1 MINNIH
7 DKAFICPK
15 CQNKTLIPLEL
26 DKVLGIG
33 YGDICICEECAA
45 ELKAIPN
52 YDYTVNFED
61 IKEQTYLQIEDIRD
75 IYGDRNIKIDE
86 VLLGKEL
93 HLNIKCK
100 NYKKTIKGENNLCGT
115 QMI

>member
-1 MINNIH
+1 MYQIKSVVVNYYNTETNKNYNI
-7 DKAFICPK
+7 
-15 CQNKTLIPLEL
+15 E
-26 DKVLGIG
+26 
-33 YGDICICEECAA
+33 YS
-45 ELKAIPN
+45 
-52 YDYTVNFED
+52 NFED

-100 NYKKTIKGENNLCGT
+100 DYKKTIKGENNLCGT

>member
-1 MINNIH
+1 MYQIKSVVVNYYNTEANKNYNI
-7 DKAFICPK
+7 
-15 CQNKTLIPLEL
+15 E
-26 DKVLGIG
+26 
-33 YGDICICEECAA
+33 YS
-45 ELKAIPN
+45 
-52 YDYTVNFED
+52 NFED

-100 NYKKTIKGENNLCGT
+100 NYKKTIKEENNLCGT
-115 QMI
+115 HMS